1 MPCAPGTAFNPGL
14 GVCDWPY
21 NVTGCGRVEPTTT
34 KPTTHPT
41 AHESTTHPTTHE
53 PTTHATPDREC

>member
-14 GVCDWPY
+14 GICDWPY

-34 KPTTHPT
+34 K
-41 AHESTTHPTTHE
+41 STIHPTTHE
-53 PTTHATPDREC
+53 STHPPLSAPADYSRELMN